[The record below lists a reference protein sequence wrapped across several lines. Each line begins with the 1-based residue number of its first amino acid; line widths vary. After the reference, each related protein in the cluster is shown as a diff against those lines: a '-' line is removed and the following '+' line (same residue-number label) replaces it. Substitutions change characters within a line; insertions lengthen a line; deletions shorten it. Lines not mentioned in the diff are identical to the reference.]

1 MSAIPSNICF
11 ELGNQPI
18 EISLKLHPQLF
29 ILQVKKRHIFETWMY
44 LSNDP
49 VHIIIPRRK
58 ELNVYSMSFV

>member
-29 ILQVKKRHIFETWMY
+29 ILQVKEAYI
-44 LSNDP
+44 
-49 VHIIIPRRK
+49 
-58 ELNVYSMSFV
+58 